1 MSKALDKLSL
11 DLRSAI
17 LGGEH
22 IRAGELARQYSG
34 ALLELWEALPASERA
49 VSPVPRQAR
58 ELIAWAHGMTVIQR
72 ALAADQ
78 LTVVQKA
85 RRYHA
90 ARSAQAPRP
99 IVQLRG

>member
-22 IRAGELARQYSG
+22 IRAGELARQYTS
-34 ALLELWEALPASERA
+34 ALRELWEAMPASERA
-49 VSPVPRQAR
+49 VSPFPRQAR

-78 LTVVQKA
+78 LTVVRKA

-90 ARSAQAPRP
+90 ARSTQAPRP